1 MTLAAKAS
9 LSYGNNLRYLE
20 NQERSDRLRRRVEQL
35 NQIFEL
41 GQMLQSNV
49 DTGTILEAIAFSVQQ
64 SIGFDVVMLM
74 MVDEEAGLL
83 RRVAQAGLPID
94 AFEDS
99 KKNILPIK
107 TLQELFENE
116 TVPHQRVVFPA
127 LPAGFAVVRRRA
139 GSDQHRAGGHA
150 HDAPAVRKMTG
161 TTAIC

>member
-64 SIGFDVVMLM
+64 SIGFDVVMIM
-74 MVDEEAGLL
+74 MVDEEAGVL

-94 AFEDS
+94 AFEES
-99 KKNILPIK
+99 KKNTLPIK
-107 TLQELFENE
+107 TLQ
-116 TVPHQRVVFPA
+116 
-127 LPAGFAVVRRRA
+127 
-139 GSDQHRAGGHA
+139 D
-150 HDAPAVRKMTG
+150 AVRE
-161 TTAIC
+161 